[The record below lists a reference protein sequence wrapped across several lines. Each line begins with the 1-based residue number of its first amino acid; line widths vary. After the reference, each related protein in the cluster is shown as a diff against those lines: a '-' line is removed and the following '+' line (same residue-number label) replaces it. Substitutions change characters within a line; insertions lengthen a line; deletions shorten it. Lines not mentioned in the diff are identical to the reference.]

1 MGPVN
6 SATWSLLLDG
16 AENIL
21 KEEGYASLTS
31 RRIAERVGIKQQLTY
46 YYFRTM
52 DDLMVE
58 AFRRLSK
65 RELAR
70 LETALSSDRPLHEF
84 WSVCSNTSDARLI
97 SEFMALA
104 HRSEGVKNEVV
115 DFIEQS
121 RRMQTR
127 AIAKSIKTLR
137 TKSGVAALP
146 PVAITFLTTSIALA
160 LTRESALGIT
170 TAHREIK
177 DLVKQCLSALEPAGP
192 QRPSV
197 KRRST
202 NWRNPIGGPDER

>member
-52 DDLMVE
+52 DELTVE
-58 AFRRLSK
+58 AFRRLSR
-65 RELAR
+65 REIARMEQALAAE
-70 LETALSSDRPLHEF
+70 LPLHEL
-84 WSVCSNTSDARLI
+84 WNVCSNTSDARLI

-104 HRSEGVKNEVV
+104 HRSEGVRREVV
-115 DFIEQS
+115 DFIERS

-127 AIAKSIKTLR
+127 AIARSIRQLR
-137 TKSGVAALP
+137 ERSGIAALTAG
-146 PVAITFLTTSIALA
+146 VITFLTTSIALA
-160 LTRESALGIT
+160 LTRESALGIR
-170 TAHREIK
+170 TAHADIEA
-177 DLVKQCLSALEPAGP
+177 LVNRCLAALEPGVRLPRA
-192 QRPSV
+192 
-197 KRRST
+197 RRV
-202 NWRNPIGGPDER
+202 RHH

>member
-6 SATWSLLLDG
+6 SVTWSLLLDG

-31 RRIAERVGIKQQLTY
+31 RRIAKRAGIKQQLTY

-52 DDLMVE
+52 DELMVE

-70 LETALSSDRPLHEF
+70 LESALSSDLPLREL

-104 HRSEGVKNEVV
+104 HRSEGMKNEVV
-115 DFIEQS
+115 EFIERS

-127 AIAKSIKTLR
+127 AFAKSIKKLR
-137 TKSGVAALP
+137 KRSGIAALP
-146 PVAITFLTTSIALA
+146 PVVITFLTTSIALA

-170 TAHREIK
+170 SAHKEID
-177 DLVKQCLSALEPAGP
+177 DLVKQCLSALEPSGSR
-192 QRPSV
+192 RPSAA
-197 KRRST
+197 RRRT
-202 NWRNPIGGPDER
+202 DVAIK

>member
-52 DDLMVE
+52 DELVVE
-58 AFRRLSK
+58 AFRRLSR

-70 LETALSSDRPLHEF
+70 LENALSSDRPLHEF

-104 HRSEGVKNEVV
+104 HRSEGVRNEVV
-115 DFIEQS
+115 EFIERS

-127 AIAKSIKTLR
+127 AIARSIKNLR
-137 TKSGVAALP
+137 NKSGIAALP

-160 LTRESALGIT
+160 LTRESALEIT
-170 TAHREIK
+170 TAHREIE
-177 DLVKQCLSALEPAGP
+177 DLVEQCLSALEPTGSR
-192 QRPSV
+192 RPRA
-197 KRRST
+197 KRGRANERSK
-202 NWRNPIGGPDER
+202 

>member
-6 SATWSLLLDG
+6 SATRSLLLDG

-52 DDLMVE
+52 DELMVE

-70 LETALSSDRPLHEF
+70 LENALASDLPLREF
-84 WSVCSNTSDARLI
+84 WGVCSNTSDARLI

-104 HRSEGVKNEVV
+104 HRSESVRNEVV
-115 DFIEQS
+115 EFIERS

-127 AIAKSIKTLR
+127 AIAKSIKNLR
-137 TKSGVAALP
+137 KKSGVAALP
-146 PVAITFLTTSIALA
+146 AVAITFLTTSIALA

-170 TAHREIK
+170 TAHKEID
-177 DLVKQCLSALEPAGP
+177 DLVAQCLSALEPAGSR
-192 QRPSV
+192 RPG
-197 KRRST
+197 KARRRT
-202 NWRNPIGGPDER
+202 AAATQ

>member
-1 MGPVN
+1 MGPVS

-52 DDLMVE
+52 DELMVE

-70 LETALSSDRPLHEF
+70 LENALSSDLPLHEF

-104 HRSEGVKNEVV
+104 HRSAGVKNEVV
-115 DFIEQS
+115 EFIERS

-127 AIAKSIKTLR
+127 AFAKSIKNLR
-137 TKSGVAALP
+137 RKSGIAALP
-146 PVAITFLTTSIALA
+146 PAAITFLTTSIALA

-170 TAHREIK
+170 TAHREID
-177 DLVKQCLSALEPAGP
+177 DLVKHCLSALEPAGSR
-192 QRPSV
+192 RPGMA
-197 KRRST
+197 RRRT
-202 NWRNPIGGPDER
+202 NEGTK

>member
-1 MGPVN
+1 MGPVA

-46 YYFRTM
+46 YYFRSM
-52 DDLMVE
+52 DELMVE

-70 LETALSSDRPLHEF
+70 LEAALSSDLPLHEF
-84 WSVCSNTSDARLI
+84 WSVCGNTGDARLI

-115 DFIEQS
+115 DFIERS
-121 RRMQTR
+121 RRVQTR
-127 AIAKSIKTLR
+127 AVAKSIKSLR
-137 TKSGVAALP
+137 RKSGIAALP
-146 PVAITFLTTSIALA
+146 PEAITFLTTNIALA

-170 TAHREIK
+170 SAHKEIRG
-177 DLVKQCLSALEPAGP
+177 LVMECLSALEPTGRR
-192 QRPSV
+192 RPGAD
-197 KRRST
+197 RS
-202 NWRNPIGGPDER
+202 RAARGIK

>member
-52 DDLMVE
+52 DELMVE

-70 LETALSSDRPLHEF
+70 LENALASDRPMHEF

-115 DFIEQS
+115 EFIERS

-127 AIAKSIKTLR
+127 AIANAIKNLR
-137 TKSGVAALP
+137 KRSGIVALP
-146 PVAITFLTTSIALA
+146 PGAITFLTTSIALA

-170 TAHREIK
+170 TAHREIGG
-177 DLVKQCLSALEPAGP
+177 LVKQCLCTLEPTGS
-192 QRPSV
+192 QRPRA
-197 KRRST
+197 KRGRT
-202 NWRNPIGGPDER
+202 DRGTK

>member
-1 MGPVN
+1 MGSVN

-52 DDLMVE
+52 DELMVE

-70 LETALSSDRPLHEF
+70 LENALSSDLPLHEL
-84 WSVCSNTSDARLI
+84 WRVCSNTSDARLI

-115 DFIEQS
+115 EFIERS

-127 AIAKSIKTLR
+127 ALAKSIDKLGK
-137 TKSGVAALP
+137 KSGIAALP

-170 TAHREIK
+170 SAHRQI
-177 DLVKQCLSALEPAGP
+177 DALVKQWLSALEPTDSR
-192 QRPSV
+192 RPSTARHRTLGI
-197 KRRST
+197 K
-202 NWRNPIGGPDER
+202 

>member
-52 DDLMVE
+52 DELTVE

-70 LETALSSDRPLHEF
+70 LENALSSDLPLHEL
-84 WSVCSNTSDARLI
+84 WRVCSNTSDARLI

-115 DFIEQS
+115 EFIERS

-127 AIAKSIKTLR
+127 ALAKSIDKLR
-137 TKSGVAALP
+137 KKSGIAALP

-170 TAHREIK
+170 RAHRQID
-177 DLVKQCLSALEPAGP
+177 DLVKQCLTALESTDSR
-192 QRPSV
+192 RPSTA
-197 KRRST
+197 RRRT
-202 NWRNPIGGPDER
+202 LGNK

>member
-6 SATWSLLLDG
+6 SVTWSLLLDG

-31 RRIAERVGIKQQLTY
+31 RRIAKRAGIKQQLTY

-52 DDLMVE
+52 DELMVE

-70 LETALSSDRPLHEF
+70 LESALSSDLPLREL

-115 DFIEQS
+115 EFIERS

-127 AIAKSIKTLR
+127 AFAKSIKKLR
-137 TKSGVAALP
+137 KRSGIAALP
-146 PVAITFLTTSIALA
+146 PVVITFLTTSIALA

-170 TAHREIK
+170 SAHKEID
-177 DLVKQCLSALEPAGP
+177 DLVKQCLSALEPSGSR
-192 QRPSV
+192 RPSAA
-197 KRRST
+197 RRRT
-202 NWRNPIGGPDER
+202 DVAIK

>member
-1 MGPVN
+1 MGPIN

-31 RRIAERVGIKQQLTY
+31 RRIAKRAGIKQQLTY

-52 DDLMVE
+52 DELMVE

-70 LETALSSDRPLHEF
+70 LETALSSDLPLRKL

-115 DFIEQS
+115 EFIERS

-127 AIAKSIKTLR
+127 AFAKSIKKLR
-137 TKSGVAALP
+137 KRSGIAALP
-146 PVAITFLTTSIALA
+146 PVVITFLTTSIALA

-170 TAHREIK
+170 SAHKEIT
-177 DLVKQCLSALEPAGP
+177 DLVKQCLSALEPTGP

-197 KRRST
+197 QRRRI
-202 NWRNPIGGPDER
+202 N

>member
-16 AENIL
+16 AESIL

-52 DDLMVE
+52 DELMVE

-70 LETALSSDRPLHEF
+70 LENALSSDFPLHEF
-84 WSVCSNTSDARLI
+84 WGVCSNTSDARLI

-104 HRSEGVKNEVV
+104 HRSEGVKDEVV
-115 DFIEQS
+115 EFIERS

-127 AIAKSIKTLR
+127 AIARSIKNLR
-137 TKSGVAALP
+137 KTSAIAALP
-146 PVAITFLTTSIALA
+146 AAAITFLTTSVALA

-170 TAHREIK
+170 AAHKEID
-177 DLVKQCLSALEPAGP
+177 DLIKQCLSALEPGHP
-192 QRPSV
+192 TT
-197 KRRST
+197 RRFK
-202 NWRNPIGGPDER
+202 

>member
-1 MGPVN
+1 
-6 SATWSLLLDG
+6 
-16 AENIL
+16 
-21 KEEGYASLTS
+21 
-31 RRIAERVGIKQQLTY
+31 
-46 YYFRTM
+46 M
-52 DDLMVE
+52 DELMVE

-70 LETALSSDRPLHEF
+70 LENALSSDLPLHEF

-115 DFIEQS
+115 EFIERS

-127 AIAKSIKTLR
+127 AVAQSIKNLR
-137 TKSGVAALP
+137 KKSGIASLP

-170 TAHREIK
+170 TAHREIE
-177 DLVKQCLSALEPAGP
+177 DSVKRCLAALEPSA
-192 QRPSV
+192 S
-197 KRRST
+197 RRASAKT
-202 NWRNPIGGPDER
+202 ANR

>member
-21 KEEGYASLTS
+21 KEEGYGSLTS

-52 DDLMVE
+52 DELMVE
-58 AFRRLSK
+58 AFRRLSR

-70 LETALSSDRPLHEF
+70 LENALSSDLPLHEL
-84 WSVCSNTSDARLI
+84 WRVCSNTSDARLI

-115 DFIEQS
+115 EFIERS

-127 AIAKSIKTLR
+127 ALAKSISKLR
-137 TKSGVAALP
+137 NKGGIATLP

-160 LTRESALGIT
+160 LTRETALGIT
-170 TAHREIK
+170 SAHRQID
-177 DLVKQCLSALEPAGP
+177 DLVKQCLSALEPTSSR
-192 QRPSV
+192 RPSTA
-197 KRRST
+197 RRRT
-202 NWRNPIGGPDER
+202 LGTK

>member
-52 DDLMVE
+52 DELTVE

-70 LETALSSDRPLHEF
+70 LETALSSDLPLHEF
-84 WSVCSNTSDARLI
+84 WSVCSNTRDARLI

-115 DFIEQS
+115 DFIERS
-121 RRMQTR
+121 RRMQAR
-127 AIAKSIKTLR
+127 AIAKSIKNLK
-137 TKSGVAALP
+137 KSGIAALP
-146 PVAITFLTTSIALA
+146 PVAITFLTTSISLA

-170 TAHREIK
+170 TAHREINA
-177 DLVKQCLSALEPAGP
+177 LVRQCLSALEPTASR
-192 QRPSV
+192 RPSL
-197 KRRST
+197 RRRRT
-202 NWRNPIGGPDER
+202 NQ

>member
-16 AENIL
+16 AESIL

-52 DDLMVE
+52 DELMVE

-70 LETALSSDRPLHEF
+70 LENALSSDLPLHEL
-84 WSVCSNTSDARLI
+84 WGVCSNTSDARLI

-104 HRSEGVKNEVV
+104 HRSEGVKHEVV
-115 DFIEQS
+115 EFIERS

-127 AIAKSIKTLR
+127 AISRSIKNLR
-137 TKSGVAALP
+137 KKSGIGALP
-146 PVAITFLTTSIALA
+146 PAAITFLTTSVALA

-170 TAHREIK
+170 TAHKEI
-177 DLVKQCLSALEPAGP
+177 DGLVKQCLSALEPAG
-192 QRPSV
+192 
-197 KRRST
+197 
-202 NWRNPIGGPDER
+202 

>member
-1 MGPVN
+1 
-6 SATWSLLLDG
+6 LLDG

-52 DDLMVE
+52 DELMVE

-70 LETALSSDRPLHEF
+70 LEDALSSALPLHEF
-84 WSVCSNTSDARLI
+84 WGVCSNTNDARLI

-104 HRSEGVKNEVV
+104 HRSEGVKKEVV
-115 DFIEQS
+115 DFIERS

-127 AIAKSIKTLR
+127 AIAKSIKNLR
-137 TKSGVAALP
+137 TKSAIASLAPG
-146 PVAITFLTTSIALA
+146 AITFLTTSVALA

-170 TAHREIK
+170 TAHTEID
-177 DLVKQCLSALEPAGP
+177 DLVKQCLSALEPTGSR
-192 QRPSV
+192 RPSA
-197 KRRST
+197 KRGRS
-202 NWRNPIGGPDER
+202 NIASK

>member
-31 RRIAERVGIKQQLTY
+31 RRIAERVGIEQQLTY

-52 DDLMVE
+52 DELMVE

-70 LETALSSDRPLHEF
+70 LENALSSDLPLHEF

-115 DFIEQS
+115 EFIERS

-127 AIAKSIKTLR
+127 AFAKSIR
-137 TKSGVAALP
+137 SQREKSGIAALAP
-146 PVAITFLTTSIALA
+146 AAITFLTTSVALA

-177 DLVKQCLSALEPAGP
+177 DLVKQCLSALEPAGSR
-192 QRPSV
+192 RPSTA
-197 KRRST
+197 KTPHLRSKQITRRF
-202 NWRNPIGGPDER
+202 R